1 MRVLVSGGAGYIG
14 SVVTELLLARG
25 DSVVVADSLVTG
37 HRASIQPEVEFVHL
51 DIRDGTRLELLLK
64 QREVEAVVH
73 MAAISLVG
81 DSVREPGLYYQNNVV
96 GTLSLLEAMRR
107 ASVRKLVFSSTAA
120 VYGEPVRVPI
130 REEDPTLPTSP
141 YGSTKLAMEQAMRW
155 YDGAYGLRSAA
166 LRYFNAAGATV
177 LHGEDHRPETH
188 LIPRVLQSILHG
200 QPLTIFGDDY
210 PTRDGT
216 GVRDYVHVLDLADAH
231 LRALDALD
239 RGSSVYNLGCGGDGF
254 TVREV
259 LDAARAVTGKNIPL
273 TVGPRR
279 AGDPAVLV
287 ASSDKIRRELGW
299 KPRHESLEAMVGSA
313 WSWMLAHPNG
323 YTTES

>member
-1 MRVLVSGGAGYIG
+1 
-14 SVVTELLLARG
+14 
-25 DSVVVADSLVTG
+25 
-37 HRASIQPEVEFVHL
+37 
-51 DIRDGTRLELLLK
+51 
-64 QREVEAVVH
+64 
-73 MAAISLVG
+73 
-81 DSVREPGLYYQNNVV
+81 
-96 GTLSLLEAMRR
+96 
-107 ASVRKLVFSSTAA
+107 
-120 VYGEPVRVPI
+120 
-130 REEDPTLPTSP
+130 
-141 YGSTKLAMEQAMRW
+141 MRW
-155 YDGAYGLRSAA
+155 YDGAYGLRSAV
-166 LRYFNAAGATV
+166 LRYFNAAGATL

-259 LDAARAVTGKNIPL
+259 LDAAELVTGKKVPL

-313 WSWMLAHPNG
+313 WSWMLAHPHG

>member
-1 MRVLVSGGAGYIG
+1 VRVLVSGGAGYIG

-25 DSVVVADSLVTG
+25 DSVVVADSLITG
-37 HRASIQPEVEFVHL
+37 HRASIQPEVQFVHL
-51 DIRDGTRLELLLK
+51 DIRDGARLEALL
-64 QREVEAVVH
+64 RDEGIEAVVH

-96 GTLSLLEAMRR
+96 GTLSLLEALRR
-107 ASVRKLVFSSTAA
+107 VGVRKLVFSSTAA

-130 REEDPTLPTSP
+130 QEEDPTLPTSP
-141 YGSTKLAMEQAMRW
+141 YGSTKLAMEQAMHW
-155 YDGAYGLRSAA
+155 YDQAYGLRYTA

-188 LIPRVLQSILHG
+188 LIPRVLQAILHG
-200 QPLTIFGDDY
+200 HPLTIFGDDY

-239 RGSSVYNLGCGGDGF
+239 RGSAVYNLGCGGEGF

-259 LDAARAVTGKNIPL
+259 LDAARTVTGKAIPL

-313 WSWMLAHPNG
+313 WSWMLAHPHG
-323 YTTES
+323 YGTES